1 MSELAVADLT
11 PLGMYRNADVVVQA
25 ILLSLLAASVASWT
39 VLFAKA
45 LELGTLRL
53 GLRQLEA
60 DPTLLLQ
67 ANAQPLIETP
77 SQPWKTL

>member
-1 MSELAVADLT
+1 MADTNALVQQVTLRVADSDIEQIERVSASL
-11 PLGMYRNADVVVQA
+11 PLKRSA
-25 ILLSLLAASVASWT
+25 IIRAA
-39 VLFAKA
+39 
-45 LELGTLRL
+45 LRL